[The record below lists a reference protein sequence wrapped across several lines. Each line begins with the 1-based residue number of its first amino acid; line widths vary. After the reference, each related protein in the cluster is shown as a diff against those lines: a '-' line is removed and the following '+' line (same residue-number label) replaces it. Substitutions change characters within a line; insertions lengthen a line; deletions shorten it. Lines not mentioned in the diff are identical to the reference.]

1 MICYG
6 VDFPRSDGRF
16 WLRPPVGLPGTLAGA
31 REEIGTARETLV
43 AVSKY
48 IHRGDEFAIR
58 SPS

>member
-1 MICYG
+1 MVLIFHARTD
-6 VDFPRSDGRF
+6 DFGCGRPLDCPVLLQERAKRSE
-16 WLRPPVGLPGTLAGA
+16 LRAK
-31 REEIGTARETLV
+31 TLV